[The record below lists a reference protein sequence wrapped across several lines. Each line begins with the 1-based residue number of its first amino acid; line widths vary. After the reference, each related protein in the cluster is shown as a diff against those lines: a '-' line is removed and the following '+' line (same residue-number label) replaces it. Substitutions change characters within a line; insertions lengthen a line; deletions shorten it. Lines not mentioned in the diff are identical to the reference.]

1 MDIKQAEE
9 ILFEANNYM
18 LFDSFEGVSDFKD
31 GQFEVI
37 FKCARYYDEENY
49 DEFFKTITLSI
60 EEILEI
66 KNDNIKN
73 KKACESL

>member
-37 FKCARYYDEENY
+37 FKCARYDEEDY

-60 EEILEI
+60 EQILEI
-66 KNDNIKN
+66 ESGNTKN
-73 KKACESL
+73 KEMCESL

>member
-9 ILFEANNYM
+9 ILFESNNYM
-18 LFDSFEGVSDFKD
+18 LFDTFEGVSDFKD

-37 FKCARYYDEENY
+37 FKYARYDEEDY

-60 EEILEI
+60 EQILEI
-66 KNDNIKN
+66 KNSNIKN

>member
-1 MDIKQAEE
+1 MNIKQAEE

-37 FKCARYYDEENY
+37 FKCARYDEEDY

-60 EEILEI
+60 EQILEI
-66 KNDNIKN
+66 KNGNIKN

>member
-18 LFDSFEGVSDFKD
+18 LFDSFESVSDFKD

-37 FKCARYYDEENY
+37 FKYARYDEEDY

-60 EEILEI
+60 EQILEI
-66 KNDNIKN
+66 ESDNIKN
-73 KKACESL
+73 KEM

>member
-18 LFDSFEGVSDFKD
+18 LFDSFEGVCDFKD

-37 FKCARYYDEENY
+37 FKCARYDEEDY

-60 EEILEI
+60 EQILEI
-66 KNDNIKN
+66 KNGNIEN
-73 KKACESL
+73 KKAYESL

>member
-1 MDIKQAEE
+1 
-9 ILFEANNYM
+9 M

-37 FKCARYYDEENY
+37 FKCARYDEEDY

-60 EEILEI
+60 EQILEI
-66 KNDNIKN
+66 ESDNIKN
-73 KKACESL
+73 KKARESL

>member
-18 LFDSFEGVSDFKD
+18 LFDSFEGVSGFKD

-37 FKCARYYDEENY
+37 FKYARYDEKDYDES
-49 DEFFKTITLSI
+49 FKTITLSI
-60 EEILEI
+60 EQILEI
-66 KNDNIKN
+66 ESDNIKN
-73 KKACESL
+73 KELLK